1 MSQTQRV
8 LGCGQSTCEQQR
20 PSKITMSGVNKR
32 KQAAAVRA
40 RARLEERQRQA
51 VKAAVARLGRP
62 LSVLE
67 EVRVRRDAQ

>member
-1 MSQTQRV
+1 
-8 LGCGQSTCEQQR
+8 
-20 PSKITMSGVNKR
+20 MSGVNKR

-51 VKAAVARLGRP
+51 LKAAVARLGRP

-67 EVRVRRDAQ
+67 EVRVRKQVR